1 MSQAINKFK
10 IDGVDLYTAFGFI
23 VSGGSD
29 DFLKLPTRK
38 DPPSHSWPEENG
50 IEYDLSAPAFEAVP
64 AVLAGYI
71 VAESELDFWTKYE
84 SLWNVLSAPGE
95 RILEVVELAQTYL
108 VFYKRAPL
116 SKRLTRLKNTTLIAF
131 ELSLEFQVIGLA
143 DGMEPG
149 SNGGFVDIVNQ
160 TAEVIATVQAPGQYA
175 VIEFSGIQDDGSG
188 TYTNSIIDNL

>member
-1 MSQAINKFK
+1 MDQAVNKFY
-10 IDGVDLYTAFGFI
+10 IDGVDLYMAFGYI

-38 DPPSHSWPEENG
+38 DPPSHSWLEESG
-50 IEYDLSAPAFEAVP
+50 VEYDLSAPAFESVP
-64 AVLAGYI
+64 VTLAGYI
-71 VAESELDFWTKYE
+71 IADSEADFWNKYQ

-95 RILEVVELAQTYL
+95 RILNVIEHAQTYL
-108 VFYKRAPL
+108 VFYKKAPV
-116 SKRLTRLKNTTLIAF
+116 SKKLTRLKGTDLIAF

-160 TAEVIATVQAPGQYA
+160 AATVIATVQAPGEYA

-188 TYTNSIIDNL
+188 TYTNSIIDNQ